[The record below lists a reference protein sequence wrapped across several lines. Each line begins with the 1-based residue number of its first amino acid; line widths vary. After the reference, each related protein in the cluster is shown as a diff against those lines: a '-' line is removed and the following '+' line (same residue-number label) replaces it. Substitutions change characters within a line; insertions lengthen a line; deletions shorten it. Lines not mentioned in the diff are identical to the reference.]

1 LRYLLRSL
9 GITGPLKK
17 IEEQLGVRRPEEL
30 KEINGRIATI
40 LWSRFKKGDDQALE
54 KLVLYNIYDVVNLQ
68 AIMHLC
74 YQQKVK
80 ELKIKINSEKIN
92 QKTASSR
99 LEACLSAD
107 MACPTNQTEHFT
119 LFDDLPSFNVPKII
133 TRYSHDRVMEAY
145 LNDELLYKINQSKI
159 KSMGLR
165 IEVLIQKIKNKN
177 FLPRVVGIDLSG
189 SEKRDSGFCT
199 LDGEKA
205 FLDLVKTDEEI
216 ILKTINAEPAVISID
231 SPLGLPKGRCCVDDS
246 CACRKYGI
254 TRECERTLKKRGI
267 NVYPCLIKSMQKLTV
282 RGIKL
287 ANYFREIGYEVIESY
302 PGAAQDILGI
312 PRKRIDL
319 PELETDL
326 RDIGIKPCAK
336 SEAITHDEIDA
347 LVCALVG
354 FFYLA
359 ESYEALGNEEE
370 GYLSLPVFEN
380 EG

>member
-1 LRYLLRSL
+1 
-9 GITGPLKK
+9 
-17 IEEQLGVRRPEEL
+17 
-30 KEINGRIATI
+30 
-40 LWSRFKKGDDQALE
+40 
-54 KLVLYNIYDVVNLQ
+54 
-68 AIMHLC
+68 
-74 YQQKVK
+74 
-80 ELKIKINSEKIN
+80 
-92 QKTASSR
+92 
-99 LEACLSAD
+99 
-107 MACPTNQTEHFT
+107 
-119 LFDDLPSFNVPKII
+119 
-133 TRYSHDRVMEAY
+133 
-145 LNDELLYKINQSKI
+145 
-159 KSMGLR
+159 
-165 IEVLIQKIKNKN
+165 
-177 FLPRVVGIDLSG
+177 
-189 SEKRDSGFCT
+189 
-199 LDGEKA
+199 
-205 FLDLVKTDEEI
+205 
-216 ILKTINAEPAVISID
+216 
-231 SPLGLPKGRCCVDDS
+231 
-246 CACRKYGI
+246 
-254 TRECERTLKKRGI
+254 
-267 NVYPCLIKSMQKLTV
+267 MQKLTV